1 MQRIV
6 YNNIDEQ
13 IKYHKLELLKLQ
25 IEHQRMQNTILK
37 TLFDNNIP
45 VNKEIVKHNIN
56 AVQYNSILESLKT
69 KPPPNGMYA

>member
-1 MQRIV
+1 MQRV
-6 YNNIDEQ
+6 LYNIDEQ

-25 IEHQRMQNTILK
+25 IEHQRMQNIILK
-37 TLFDNNIP
+37 SLLDSNIP

-56 AVQYNSILESLKT
+56 AVQYNSIVESLKP